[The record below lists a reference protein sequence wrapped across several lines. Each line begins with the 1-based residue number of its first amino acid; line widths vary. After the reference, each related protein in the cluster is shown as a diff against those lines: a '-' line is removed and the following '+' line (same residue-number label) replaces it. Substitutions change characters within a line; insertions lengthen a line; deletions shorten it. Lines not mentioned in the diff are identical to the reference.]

1 MPFYCLQSLCSRH
14 CFRSTGQPPG
24 SDPGHHS
31 LYQLGGVERCGLFKG
46 RIIHLGTVIRLV
58 GNGTDDD
65 KGNTVQVS
73 TVGNGSPLHLGTVPL
88 KFFDQAV
95 LDFFAGNELI
105 SADYT
110 PGMNVNVRIDLLTGA
125 GSNLD
130 KMLICKEFPASQ
142 LGNFPRL
149 VTENGGIYIMV
160 QGILGD
166 QNISDVQS
174 GIQGSCHTG
183 VDDGS
188 DLKKVCQNLY
198 AESGI
203 DFADTAADDDYGS
216 CLLYTSPSPRD

>member
-88 KFFDQAV
+88 KFFDQSV

-142 LGNFPRL
+142 LLIQPTGSALLRFFFL
-149 VTENGGIYIMV
+149 LWEMSETEKLLSKIIYIRCPSMV
-160 QGILGD
+160 FAKNL
-166 QNISDVQS
+166 N
-174 GIQGSCHTG
+174 
-183 VDDGS
+183 
-188 DLKKVCQNLY
+188 LK
-198 AESGI
+198 
-203 DFADTAADDDYGS
+203 
-216 CLLYTSPSPRD
+216 

>member
-73 TVGNGSPLHLGTVPL
+73 TVGNGSTLHLGTVPL

-105 SADYT
+105 SAD
-110 PGMNVNVRIDLLTGA
+110 
-125 GSNLD
+125 SN
-130 KMLICKEFPASQ
+130 
-142 LGNFPRL
+142 
-149 VTENGGIYIMV
+149 
-160 QGILGD
+160 
-166 QNISDVQS
+166 
-174 GIQGSCHTG
+174 
-183 VDDGS
+183 
-188 DLKKVCQNLY
+188 KKRGYYVY
-198 AESGI
+198 
-203 DFADTAADDDYGS
+203 F
-216 CLLYTSPSPRD
+216 

>member
-1 MPFYCLQSLCSRH
+1 MLICMPFYCLQSLCSRH

-88 KFFDQAV
+88 KFFDQSV

-149 VTENGGIYIMV
+149 VTEMV
-160 QGILGD
+160 ASTSWCRASLEIR
-166 QNISDVQS
+166 ISPMS
-174 GIQGSCHTG
+174 R
-183 VDDGS
+183 
-188 DLKKVCQNLY
+188 
-198 AESGI
+198 
-203 DFADTAADDDYGS
+203 AAF
-216 CLLYTSPSPRD
+216 RDPATPVLMMAVT

>member
-1 MPFYCLQSLCSRH
+1 MLICMPFYCLQSLCSRH

-73 TVGNGSPLHLGTVPL
+73 TVGNGSTLHLGTVPL

-149 VTENGGIYIMV
+149 VTEMV
-160 QGILGD
+160 ASTSWCRASLEIR
-166 QNISDVQS
+166 ISPMS
-174 GIQGSCHTG
+174 R
-183 VDDGS
+183 
-188 DLKKVCQNLY
+188 
-198 AESGI
+198 
-203 DFADTAADDDYGS
+203 AAF
-216 CLLYTSPSPRD
+216 RDPATPVLMMAVT

>member
-1 MPFYCLQSLCSRH
+1 M
-14 CFRSTGQPPG
+14 
-24 SDPGHHS
+24 
-31 LYQLGGVERCGLFKG
+31 
-46 RIIHLGTVIRLV
+46 
-58 GNGTDDD
+58 
-65 KGNTVQVS
+65 
-73 TVGNGSPLHLGTVPL
+73 GNGSPLHLGTVPL
-88 KFFDQAV
+88 KFFDQSV

-130 KMLICKEFPASQ
+130 KMLICKEFPTSQ

-203 DFADTAADDDYGS
+203 DFADTTADDDYGS
-216 CLLYTSPSPRD
+216 TVQGTLVKFHICFGRDISGGHVSLESFHFQLHGTDDSDFFHVCFLFFLK